1 MEEKQILSEIEKQER
16 QLSTYWRNLHWRVCA
31 VLAAGTAAAEILLFF
46 VLNAA
51 ALISCTVPEYLLR
64 YIAVPTLINAT
75 LVLGCR
81 RLINTRH
88 WDETKKDGLV

>member
-75 LVLGCR
+75 LVLG
-81 RLINTRH
+81 LPAA
-88 WDETKKDGLV
+88 DQYPALG